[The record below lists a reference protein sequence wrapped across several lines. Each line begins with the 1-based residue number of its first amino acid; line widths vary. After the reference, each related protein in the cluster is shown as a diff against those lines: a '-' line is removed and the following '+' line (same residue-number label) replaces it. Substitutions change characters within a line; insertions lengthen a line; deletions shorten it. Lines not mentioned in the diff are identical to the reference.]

1 MLRKILLNKKKR
13 DLEAQLEENRKKFEA
28 LEIREK
34 EIAEAIEEVENEEEE
49 KAVEEEVEEYEK
61 DKENLNT
68 EKAELESKIKDIDDE
83 LEELGKK
90 EEAIEKK
97 PKEER
102 NEEIIMNKRT
112 MFGNLTREKSMA
124 IVEREEVKNFLT
136 RVRELKGQNRSV
148 SGAELLIPTTLIG
161 LLRDNIHEYSKLINV
176 VWTRPIKG
184 QARVTV
190 AGTIPEAVWTEAC
203 ATLNELDFG
212 FNIIELEGYKV
223 GGYIPICNAT
233 LEDASD
239 LDLYN
244 EIMYMLAQAI
254 GLALDKAILYGTG
267 KKMPLGIVTRLAQ
280 KVQPEN
286 YPAKARKWVDLSTTN
301 ILQVAG
307 ETATELYADLILKA
321 SAADPKYSTGRKFW
335 AMNDKTYAMLQSK
348 LLTFNAAGAL
358 VSGMNNALP
367 IVNGEVAILP
377 FIPDGDI
384 IGGYSDLYVLAERA
398 GITLAASEHVRFIE
412 DDTVFKGTAR
422 YDGTP
427 AIAEGFVVLN
437 IDGKTPTTTLEFS
450 EDKANEVAEA

>member
-13 DLEAQLEENRKKFEA
+13 ELEAQLEENRKKFEA
-28 LEIREK
+28 LEAREA

-49 KAVEEEVEEYEK
+49 KAVEEEVEQHEK
-61 DKENLNT
+61 DKTELNT
-68 EKAELESKIKDIDDE
+68 EKEELEGKIKEIDDE
-83 LEELGKK
+83 LEELDKK
-90 EEAIEKK
+90 ETAVEEKT
-97 PKEER
+97 EDER
-102 NEEIIMNKRT
+102 QAEITMNTRE
-112 MFGNLTREKSMA
+112 MFGNLTREKTVE
-124 IVEREEVKNFLT
+124 IVERQEVKEFLT
-136 RVRELKGQNRSV
+136 RVRELKGQTRAV
-148 SGAELLIPTTLIG
+148 SGAELLIPSTLIG
-161 LLRDNIHEYSKLINV
+161 ILRDNIHNYSKLLNM

-203 ATLNELDFG
+203 ATLNELG
-212 FNIIELEGYKV
+212 FNFNVIELEGYKV

-239 LDLYN
+239 IDLYN

-280 KVQPEN
+280 KTKPEN
-286 YPAKARKWVDLSTTN
+286 YPAKAREWKDLSATN
-301 ILQVAG
+301 ILQVTG
-307 ETATELYADLILKA
+307 KTATELYADLILKTA
-321 SAADPKYSTGRKFW
+321 AADPTYSTGRKFW
-335 AMNDKTYAMLQSK
+335 AMNDKTYATLQSK

-367 IVNGEVAILP
+367 IINGEVAILP

-398 GITLAASEHVRFIE
+398 GITLASSEHVRFIE

-437 IDGKTPTTTLEFS
+437 IDGKAPTTTLIFA
-450 EDKANEVAEA
+450 EDKANKAQA

>member
-13 DLEAQLEENRKKFEA
+13 ELEAQLEENRKKFDE
-28 LEIREK
+28 LETREK

-49 KAVEEEVEEYEK
+49 KAVEEEVENYEK
-61 DKENLNT
+61 DKEELNT
-68 EKAELESKIKDIDDE
+68 EKEELERKIKDIDDE
-83 LEELGKK
+83 LDEL
-90 EEAIEKK
+90 EKK
-97 PKEER
+97 DQAVQEEPEER
-102 NEEIIMNKRT
+102 EEQVAMNTRE
-112 MFGNLTREKSMA
+112 MFGNLTREKTTA

-136 RVRELKGQNRSV
+136 RVRELKGQNRAV
-148 SGAELLIPTTLIG
+148 TGAELLVPATLIG
-161 LLRDNIHEYSKLINV
+161 LLRDNIHNYSKLINV

-203 ATLNELDFG
+203 ATLNELEFG
-212 FNIIELEGYKV
+212 FNVIELEGYKV
-223 GGYIPICNAT
+223 GGFIPICNAT

-280 KVQPEN
+280 KTKPEN

-301 ILQVAG
+301 ILQVEG
-307 ETATELYADLILKA
+307 KSATELYADLILKA

-335 AMNDKTYAMLQSK
+335 AMNDKTYAILQSK

-398 GITLAASEHVRFIE
+398 GVTLAASEHVRFIE

-422 YDGTP
+422 YDGVP

-437 IDGKTPTTTLEFS
+437 ITEQAPTTTLEFA
-450 EDKANEVAEA
+450 EDKANKVAEA

>member
-13 DLEAQLEENRKKFEA
+13 ELEAQLEENRKSFEE
-28 LEIREK
+28 LETREK

-49 KAVEEEVEEYEK
+49 KAVEEEVEKYEK
-61 DKENLNT
+61 DKLALNE
-68 EKAELESKIKDIDDE
+68 EKEELESKIKDIDDE
-83 LEELGKK
+83 LEELEKK
-90 EEAIEKK
+90 EEAVDAPEER
-97 PKEER
+97 KEE
-102 NEEIIMNKRT
+102 ITMNKRE
-112 MFGNLTREKSMA
+112 MFGNLTREKTIA
-124 IVEREEVKNFLT
+124 IVEREEVKDFLT
-136 RVRELKGQNRSV
+136 RVRELKGQNRAV
-148 SGAELLIPTTLIG
+148 TGAELLIPSTLIG
-161 LLRDNIHEYSKLINV
+161 ILRENIHNYSKLLNM
-176 VWTRPIKG
+176 VWNRRIKG
-184 QARVTV
+184 QARVSV

-212 FNIIELEGYKV
+212 FNVIELEGYKV

-239 LDLYN
+239 IDLYN

-280 KVQPEN
+280 KAKPEN
-286 YPAKARKWVDLSTTN
+286 YPAKAREWKDLSTTN

-307 ETATELYADLILKA
+307 KTPTELYGDLIVKA
-321 SAADPKYSTGRKFW
+321 SAADSKYSTGRKFW

-348 LLTFNAAGAL
+348 ILAFNAAGAL
-358 VSGMNNALP
+358 VSGVNNALP
-367 IVNGEVAILP
+367 IINGEVATLP

-427 AIAEGFVVLN
+427 AIAEGFVLLN
-437 IDGKTPTTTLEFS
+437 IDGKEPTTAIEFV
-450 EDKANEVAEA
+450 EDKANKVATA

>member
-13 DLEAQLEENRKKFEA
+13 ELEAKLEENRKNFEE
-28 LEIREK
+28 LETREK

-49 KAVEEEVEEYEK
+49 KAVEEEVEKYEK
-61 DKENLNT
+61 DKSALNE
-68 EKAELESKIKDIDDE
+68 EKEELESKIKDIDDE
-83 LEELGKK
+83 LEELERK
-90 EEAIEKK
+90 EEAVDAPGER
-97 PKEER
+97 KEE
-102 NEEIIMNKRT
+102 ITMNKRE
-112 MFGNLTREKSMA
+112 MFGNLTREKTVA
-124 IVEREEVKNFLT
+124 IVEREEVKDFLT
-136 RVRELKGQNRSV
+136 RVRELKGQNRAV
-148 SGAELLIPTTLIG
+148 TGAELLIPSTLIG
-161 LLRDNIHEYSKLINV
+161 ILRDNIHNYSKLLNM

-203 ATLNELDFG
+203 ATLNELEFG
-212 FNIIELEGYKV
+212 FNVIELEGYKV

-239 LDLYN
+239 IDLYN
-244 EIMYMLAQAI
+244 EIMYMLAQTI

-280 KVQPEN
+280 KAKPEN
-286 YPAKARKWVDLSTTN
+286 YPAKAREWKDLSTTN

-307 ETATELYADLILKA
+307 KTPTELYGDLIVKA
-321 SAADPKYSTGRKFW
+321 SAADPQYSTGRKFW
-335 AMNDKTYAMLQSK
+335 AMNDKTFATLQSK

-358 VSGMNNALP
+358 VSGVNNALP
-367 IVNGEVAILP
+367 IINGEVATLP

-422 YDGTP
+422 YDGVP
-427 AIAEGFVVLN
+427 AIAEGFVLLN
-437 IDGKTPTTTLEFS
+437 IDGKAPTTTIEFA
-450 EDKANEVAEA
+450 EDKANKVATA

>member
-13 DLEAQLEENRKKFEA
+13 ELEAQLEENRKSFEE
-28 LEIREK
+28 LETREK

-49 KAVEEEVEEYEK
+49 KAVEEEVEKYEK
-61 DKENLNT
+61 DKSALNE
-68 EKAELESKIKDIDDE
+68 EKEELESKIKDIDDE
-83 LEELGKK
+83 LEELEKK
-90 EEAIEKK
+90 EEAVDAPEER
-97 PKEER
+97 KEE
-102 NEEIIMNKRT
+102 ITMNKRE
-112 MFGNLTREKSMA
+112 MFGNLTREKTVA
-124 IVEREEVKNFLT
+124 LVEREEVKDFLT
-136 RVRELKGQNRSV
+136 RVRELKGQNRAV
-148 SGAELLIPTTLIG
+148 TGAELLIPSTLIG
-161 LLRDNIHEYSKLINV
+161 ILRDNIHNYSKLLSM

-184 QARVTV
+184 QARVSV

-212 FNIIELEGYKV
+212 FNVIELEGYKV

-239 LDLYN
+239 IDLYN

-280 KVQPEN
+280 KAKPEN
-286 YPAKARKWVDLSTTN
+286 YPAKAREWKDLSTTN

-307 ETATELYADLILKA
+307 KTPTELYGDLIIKA
-321 SAADPKYSTGRKFW
+321 SAADSKYSTGRKFW

-348 LLTFNAAGAL
+348 ILAFNAAGAL
-358 VSGMNNALP
+358 VSGVNNALP
-367 IVNGEVAILP
+367 IINGEVATLP

-437 IDGKTPTTTLEFS
+437 IDGKAPTTAIEFA
-450 EDKANEVAEA
+450 EDKANKVATA